1 MDEPVLGRGIAIAS
15 TTSKNF
21 FITDNPIDDDV
32 TLFSIVSVLTYLKNW
47 ANRSSNTN
55 QCINS
60 SQDNK
65 WNTEKIAH
73 GLEIWRIWVED
84 NRDL

>member
-32 TLFSIVSVLTYLKNW
+32 TLFSIVSVLTYLKN
-47 ANRSSNTN
+47 
-55 QCINS
+55 
-60 SQDNK
+60 
-65 WNTEKIAH
+65 
-73 GLEIWRIWVED
+73 
-84 NRDL
+84 